1 MTGKKIRIV
10 RLQNKLKALL
20 LQKFKQ
26 MILKKKQ
33 EAYIIQWLIG
43 TGDLVILNLIF
54 LGIYNLLDPYY
65 THFMSLKIR
74 EIILLFNFCYF
85 FALYFVPMQ
94 LHMSVVFL
102 DKIVQRS
109 FYFVTV
115 FIILFAICL
124 LFLNVGDKLATFIT
138 LYYLASLLIFSL
150 WRVLVRIMVKSYRR
164 RGYNAKNIII
174 VGAGKNGMELFQV
187 IKTDLSYGFHVLGFF
202 DDNTI
207 LKDVLPNYL
216 GPISEIEAYVESHD
230 VDEIYCTIPGT
241 NSEKISALLNFAEKN
256 MIRFYII
263 PEFFR
268 DIKKS
273 MAFEIME
280 TIPLLTIRTEPLQS
294 PTNRTLKRCF
304 DIFFSIA
311 VMIMVY
317 PFLYLIAGLLI
328 KISSK
333 GPILFK
339 QKRTGLYGR
348 EFECYKFRTMHVN
361 QEADSLQASKG
372 DPRTTFIGSFLR
384 RTNLDEFPQFI
395 NVLKGEMSVVGP
407 RPHMLIHTAQ
417 YSILIDKYMVR
428 HLIKP
433 GITGWAQITGY
444 RGETRTLEQMEGRVK
459 RDVWYLENWSFF
471 LDLKIIVVTII
482 QMFKGDSNAY

>member
-1 MTGKKIRIV
+1 MKS
-10 RLQNKLKALL
+10 
-20 LQKFKQ
+20 KQ
-26 MILKKKQ
+26 G
-33 EAYIIQWLIG
+33 YIIQWLIG
-43 TGDLVILNLIF
+43 IGDLFILNLLF
-54 LGIYNLLDPYY
+54 FFIYNFLDPFY
-65 THFMSLKIR
+65 TQVMVSKMR

-85 FALYFVPMQ
+85 FALYFVPMR
-94 LHMSVVFL
+94 LHLAVVFL

-109 FYFVTV
+109 FSFVTI
-115 FIILFAICL
+115 FIFLFAICL

-138 LYYLASLLIFSL
+138 LYYLTSLLIFSL
-150 WRVLVRIMVKSYRR
+150 WRVLVRIMVKHYRR
-164 RGYNAKNIII
+164 KGYNSKDIII
-174 VGAGKNGMELFQV
+174 VGAGKNGMELYQV
-187 IKTDLSYGFHVLGFF
+187 IKTDLSYGFRVHGFF

-216 GPISEIEAYVESHD
+216 GRLDQIEEYVKTHEI
-230 VDEIYCTIPGT
+230 DEIYCTIPGT
-241 NSEKISALLNFAEKN
+241 NSDKISELLNFAEKN

-263 PEFFR
+263 PEFYR

-273 MAFEIME
+273 MALEIME
-280 TIPLLTIRTEPLQS
+280 SVPLLTIRTEPLQS
-294 PTNRTLKRCF
+294 SYNRIVKRFF
-304 DIFFSIA
+304 DVIFSFSVLLFI
-311 VMIMVY
+311 Y
-317 PFLYLIAGLLI
+317 PLLYLIAGLCI
-328 KISSK
+328 KFSSK

-339 QKRTGLYGR
+339 QKRTGLYGK
-348 EFECYKFRTMHVN
+348 EFECYKFRTMHIN
-361 QEADSLQASKG
+361 EDADSLQAVKD
-372 DPRTTFIGSFLR
+372 DPRTTSIGNFLR
-384 RTNLDEFPQFI
+384 HTNLDEFPQFI

-407 RPHMLIHTAQ
+407 RPHMLKHTEQ